1 MLSDRGFDLNG
12 LDPETASLCPSNTS
26 SFRHHHP
33 PPPVSLQHLLVGAGR
48 LGGGLAT
55 GSRGTHHPRV
65 ARRWCGEE
73 VSKVSVVI
81 TSREVGPRGLGL
93 FTCSILRKPLESPWH
108 LATLTLRN
116 RAECYRRIA
125 VLQY

>member
-1 MLSDRGFDLNG
+1 MPNSQEELATVV
-12 LDPETASLCPSNTS
+12 PT
-26 SFRHHHP
+26 
-33 PPPVSLQHLLVGAGR
+33 PPPVSLQHPLVGAGR

-65 ARRWCGEE
+65 ARRGCGEE